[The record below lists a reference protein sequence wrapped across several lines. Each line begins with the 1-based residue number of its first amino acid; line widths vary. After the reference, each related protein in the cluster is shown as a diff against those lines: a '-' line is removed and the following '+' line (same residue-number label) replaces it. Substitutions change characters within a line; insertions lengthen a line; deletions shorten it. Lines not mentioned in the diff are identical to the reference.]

1 MSRILVIKIHQSDHV
16 SICVDTMY
24 QHDIYLF
31 TLLLLPFS
39 LYLLYHLDRVPDQD
53 SGARTWPWLY
63 LSCTKS
69 WSSPDL
75 SYRQLHQKGVD
86 RMCSCC
92 HGKGKTSLCA
102 APRCLSAELPQGE
115 TSQIVWDQKLLFFF
129 YISHYSTILAELHQ
143 VLTFLSSVQC
153 SSCAGVA
160 HN

>member
-1 MSRILVIKIHQSDHV
+1 MFPFVV
-16 SICVDTMY
+16 TY

-53 SGARTWPWLY
+53 SGARTWPRLY

-75 SYRQLHQKGVD
+75 PYRQLHQKRVD

-92 HGKGKTSLCA
+92 HGKGKTSLYA
-102 APRCLSAELPQGE
+102 
-115 TSQIVWDQKLLFFF
+115 I
-129 YISHYSTILAELHQ
+129 Y
-143 VLTFLSSVQC
+143 
-153 SSCAGVA
+153 
-160 HN
+160 

>member
-1 MSRILVIKIHQSDHV
+1 MSGILVTKIHQSDHV

-24 QHDIYLF
+24 QHDIYSF

-39 LYLLYHLDRVPDQD
+39 LYFLYHLDRVPDQD
-53 SGARTWPWLY
+53 SGARTWPRLY

-102 APRCLSAELPQGE
+102 APRCLSAEISQGVNQSNCLGSE
-115 TSQIVWDQKLLFFF
+115 IYLFFLYF
-129 YISHYSTILAELHQ
+129 PL
-143 VLTFLSSVQC
+143 
-153 SSCAGVA
+153 
-160 HN
+160 